1 MNPPSDMPM
10 LSLSGHPTQNES
22 LGELGDGHSAHWDVV
37 HTFPW
42 DTLSIFLQYH
52 QQALASIAAT

>member
-1 MNPPSDMPM
+1 MPM
-10 LSLSGHPTQNES
+10 LLLSGHPTQNES
-22 LGELGDGHSAHWDVV
+22 LGELGDGHSAHWDVA

-42 DTLSIFLQYH
+42 GTLSIFLQYH